1 MGWKMEVIDFFD
13 ETNRSLVHRVP
24 PEGSADIKVGAQLIV
39 QPNQEAV
46 FVRSG
51 KALDKFGPGR
61 YTLYTWNVPLIT
73 ATLTIPWEKSP
84 FQAQVYFIGQQT
96 FLDQKWGT
104 RQPITVRDKD
114 FGVVRLRANG
124 KFAFRV
130 KDSVKLLD
138 ELVGTQGKYTTE
150 EVTSYLKDL
159 IVSRLTDMLGSQQ
172 TSLLDLPAQFDE
184 LSSGATSKIGQEFGK
199 YGLELVEFFIN
210 AISPPEE
217 VQKAIDARSSMG
229 AIGDMQAYT
238 VYQAA
243 NSMRTMAEQGG
254 AGGNAAAPMGMGM
267 GAGFGMMLPGMIQNA
282 MQSGARVN
290 PNQFSQP
297 GAAGQETAIA
307 AAAAGGA
314 AADAAAK
321 AGQGAGMDFGGLQKA
336 AAPTVTDP
344 KALIRAVAKSAG
356 WQCLETGEAWQLIVP
371 VGALRKQTVDVRFDQ
386 KDPEGHALISY
397 SSVCGP
403 STPENALQL
412 LKFNAQMVMGA
423 FGVQSTPSGDVVVVC
438 ASQLAAT
445 STALDASRTI
455 TSIAWQADKVEDNLT
470 GGDKN

>member
-13 ETNRSLVHRVP
+13 ATNRSLVHRVP

-51 KALDKFGPGR
+51 KALDKFTAGR
-61 YTLYTWNVPLIT
+61 HTLYTWNVPLIT

-84 FQAQVYFIGQQT
+84 FQAQVYFIGLQT

-138 ELVGTQGKYTTE
+138 ELVGTQGKYTTD

-159 IVSRLTDMLGSQQ
+159 IVSRLTDLLASQQ
-172 TSLLDLPAQFDE
+172 TSLLDLPSQFDE
-184 LSSGATSKIGQEFGK
+184 LSSGATSKIGQDFTK

-254 AGGNAAAPMGMGM
+254 AGGAAAAPMGMGM

-282 MQSGARVN
+282 MQSGARVS
-290 PNQFSQP
+290 PSQFSQP
-297 GAAGQETAIA
+297 GASGQGPAV
-307 AAAAGGA
+307 AAAAG
-314 AADAAAK
+314 
-321 AGQGAGMDFGGLQKA
+321 AGQGGVGQASSLPDFSGLQR
-336 AAPTVTDP
+336 AAPAVTDP
-344 KALIRAVAKSAG
+344 KALVRAVAKSAG
-356 WQCLETGEAWQLIVP
+356 WQCLEAGETWHVVVP
-371 VGALRKQTVDVRFDQ
+371 VGSLRKQTVDVRFDQ
-386 KDPEGHALISY
+386 KDAEGHPLISY

-403 STPENALQL
+403 STPENAMQL

-423 FGVQSTPSGDVVVVC
+423 FGIQSTESGDVVVVC

-445 STALDASRTI
+445 STALDVSRTI
-455 TSIAWQADKVEDNLT
+455 TAIAWQADKVEDNLT

>member
-24 PEGSADIKVGAQLIV
+24 PEGSADIKIGAQLIV

-51 KALDKFGPGR
+51 KALDKFSNGR
-61 YTLYTWNVPLIT
+61 YTLFTMNVPLLT
-73 ATLTIPWEKSP
+73 ATLTTPWEKSP
-84 FQAQVYFIGQQT
+84 FQAQVYFVGLQT

-114 FGVVRLRANG
+114 FGIVRLRANG

-150 EVTSYLKDL
+150 DVTSYLKDL
-159 IVSRLTDMLGSQQ
+159 IVSRLTDMLASSQ

-184 LSSGATSKIGQEFGK
+184 LSSGATAKIGQEFGK

-267 GAGFGMMLPGMIQNA
+267 GAGFGMMLPGMISNA

-290 PNQFSQP
+290 PNQFQP
-297 GAAGQETAIA
+297 GTAAATGAAAG
-307 AAAAGGA
+307 AAAAG
-314 AADAAAK
+314 
-321 AGQGAGMDFGGLQKA
+321 AGQGGMDFGGLQRS
-336 AAPTVTDP
+336 AAPAATDP
-344 KALIRAVAKSAG
+344 KELIRAVAKSAG
-356 WQCLETGEAWQLIVP
+356 WQCLEAGDTWQIVVP
-371 VGALRKQTVDVRFDQ
+371 VGALRKQTVAVRFDQ

-397 SSVCGP
+397 SSACGP
-403 STPENALQL
+403 STPENAMQL

-423 FGVQSTPSGDVVVVC
+423 FGIQSTPSGDVVVVC

-445 STALDASRTI
+445 STALDVTRTI

>member
-24 PEGSADIKVGAQLIV
+24 PEGSADIKIGAQLIV

-51 KALDKFGPGR
+51 KALDKFTNGR
-61 YTLYTWNVPLIT
+61 YTLFTMNVPLLT

-84 FQAQVYFIGQQT
+84 FQAQVYFIGLQT

-114 FGVVRLRANG
+114 FGIVRLRANG

-150 EVTSYLKDL
+150 DVTSYLKDL
-159 IVSRLTDMLGSQQ
+159 IVSRLTDMLASQQ

-184 LSSGATSKIGQEFGK
+184 LSAGATAKIGQEFGK

-267 GAGFGMMLPGMIQNA
+267 GAGFGMMLPGMIHNA

-290 PNQFSQP
+290 PNQFQP
-297 GAAGQETAIA
+297 GT
-307 AAAAGGA
+307 AAAAGA
-314 AADAAAK
+314 AAGVAG
-321 AGQGAGMDFGGLQKA
+321 AGQGGMEFGGLQRS
-336 AAPTVTDP
+336 AAPAATDP
-344 KALIRAVAKSAG
+344 KELIRAVAKSAG
-356 WQCLETGEAWQLIVP
+356 WQALESGDAWQIVVP
-371 VGALRKQTVDVRFDQ
+371 VGSLRKQTVDVRFDQ

-403 STPENALQL
+403 STPENAMQL

-423 FGVQSTPSGDVVVVC
+423 FCVQETPSGDVVAIC

-445 STALDASRTI
+445 STALDVTRTI